1 MDNMDFNEMLRKA
14 MEAEQNVEESE
25 KETHDESMDENDIFS
40 DAPDSVKKL
49 FSLMGSKSMIELAK
63 NARDR
68 INQTILDLIEDLDKL
83 KTLEKPTFNAR
94 ACLKINEASKKLNVL
109 NMLLSTGVLSSMGS
123 FSDTDIDKTIDTI
136 IAMNTN
142 RLS

>member
-25 KETHDESMDENDIFS
+25 KETHDESMDENDFFS

-49 FSLMGSKSMIELAK
+49 VSLMGSKTMIELAK

-68 INQTILDLIEDLDKL
+68 INQTILDLIEDLNKL

-94 ACLKINEASKKLNVL
+94 ACSKINEASKKLNIL

-123 FSDTDIDKTIDTI
+123 FSDTDIGKTIDTI
-136 IAMNTN
+136 IAINTN

>member
-25 KETHDESMDENDIFS
+25 KETHDESINEDDIFS

-49 FSLMGSKSMIELAK
+49 VSIMGSKSMIDLAK

-83 KTLEKPTFNAR
+83 KNLEKPIFNAR
-94 ACLKINEASKKLNVL
+94 ACSKINEASKKLSIL
-109 NMLLSTGVLSSMGS
+109 NILLSTGVLSSMGS

-136 IAMNTN
+136 ITINTN
-142 RLS
+142 RFL

>member
-40 DAPDSVKKL
+40 DAPDSVKKM
-49 FSLMGSKSMIELAK
+49 FSLMGSKTMIELAK

-68 INQTILDLIEDLDKL
+68 ISQIILDLIEDLNKL
-83 KTLEKPTFNAR
+83 KNLDKPIFAAR
-94 ACLKINEASKKLNVL
+94 ACIKINAASKKLNVL

-123 FSDTDIDKTIDTI
+123 FSDTDIDKTIDKI
-136 IAMNTN
+136 IEMNID
-142 RLS
+142 RLL